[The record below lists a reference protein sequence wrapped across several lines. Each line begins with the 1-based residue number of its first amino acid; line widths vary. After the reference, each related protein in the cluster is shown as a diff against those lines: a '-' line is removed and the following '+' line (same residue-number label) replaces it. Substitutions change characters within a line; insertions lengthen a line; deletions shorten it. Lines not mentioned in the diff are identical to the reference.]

1 MRHLIVAAAM
11 LFVALGVTFGT
22 ASVLQVMAVAH
33 SRPAD
38 TVVVEAA
45 KPTPK
50 APVGK
55 LALLRL
61 DGDMYESTYVSLT
74 SLYDRL
80 SPGGYVLIDD
90 YNCYPSCKQAVADFA
105 AERRLS
111 FKIEEVDWTGAF
123 WRKD

>member
-55 LALLRL
+55 ER
-61 DGDMYESTYVSLT
+61 T
-74 SLYDRL
+74 L
-80 SPGGYVLIDD
+80 SSRETPVRSAGL
-90 YNCYPSCKQAVADFA
+90 
-105 AERRLS
+105 
-111 FKIEEVDWTGAF
+111 
-123 WRKD
+123 